1 MPKVENLYKR
11 VDRIGAG
18 TIRYR
23 YRDLLR
29 ELYDNILT
37 NRDQLPYTKEF
48 NTLYHEFRRRTGEVV
63 SMRSIWVALRN
74 LGKKKGELALE
85 AEKKRNYEAKRRAE
99 GR

>member
-18 TIRYR
+18 TIKYR
-23 YRDLLR
+23 YQDLLQ
-29 ELYDNILT
+29 ELYSQILT

-74 LGKKKGELALE
+74 LGKGSKLALE